1 MHTCIGVALLITQ
14 LSISQWLCFKRYT
27 KGCCLY
33 LEKKDIL
40 KVHKYHFDNFGKD
53 PSYPSDED
61 LSNFLTWSLNGGGG
75 DTSLI
80 LYL

>member
-27 KGCCLY
+27 KGRCLY

-40 KVHKYHFDNFGKD
+40 KVHKYRFDNFGKD

-61 LSNFLTWSLNGGGG
+61 LGNFLTWSLNGGG
-75 DTSLI
+75 DTSLV